1 MHGGWPK
8 GVFGIFKFSIE
19 DGMLMVGFPENMKI
33 NVRMWIRVVPL

>member
-19 DGMLMVGFPENMKI
+19 DGMLMADYLGSMKI
-33 NVRMWIRVVPL
+33 NVRM